1 MKRILQSLIVVVLAI
16 MFNASSCD
24 KKTDEMNKDV
34 QEIST
39 AELRSAEDSIIQHNR
54 SFAFELF
61 NNVLK
66 AEQQG
71 SGKSFMVSPISLSM
85 AMAMVWN
92 GAEGET
98 KTQIQNTLGF
108 EGVPDQAVN
117 LYYKNLK
124 DSVLSVDSTTKI
136 AIANSIWTNKN
147 IKIKSDFLD
156 KNNRYFN
163 STVES
168 MDFGSPATAQRI
180 NQWTADNTN
189 NLIKDVMQSTNPMD
203 LMYVLNAVYFKGT
216 WTSKFD
222 ASQTKERPFTL
233 ENGQKTTV
241 GMMEQEADF
250 IYAEDDV
257 MQAVMLPYGNR
268 AFSMT
273 VLLPKE
279 GKKVADV
286 AQHLQDAETWTNIM
300 SQSENYEVKLS
311 LPKFKTE
318 YNTEL
323 NNVLQQMGIT
333 QAFQSGSADF
343 SAMSDAEA
351 FISAVNQ
358 FTYIE
363 TDEVGTEAAATTVIG
378 IRTTSLQPQKPH
390 TTFNANKP
398 FVYVIQENYT
408 GAILFMG
415 AVTDFSKQ

>member
-1 MKRILQSLIVVVLAI
+1 
-16 MFNASSCD
+16 
-24 KKTDEMNKDV
+24 
-34 QEIST
+34 
-39 AELRSAEDSIIQHNR
+39 
-54 SFAFELF
+54 
-61 NNVLK
+61 
-66 AEQQG
+66 
-71 SGKSFMVSPISLSM
+71 
-85 AMAMVWN
+85 
-92 GAEGET
+92 
-98 KTQIQNTLGF
+98 
-108 EGVPDQAVN
+108 
-117 LYYKNLK
+117 
-124 DSVLSVDSTTKI
+124 
-136 AIANSIWTNKN
+136 
-147 IKIKSDFLD
+147 
-156 KNNRYFN
+156 
-163 STVES
+163 
-168 MDFGSPATAQRI
+168 
-180 NQWTADNTN
+180 
-189 NLIKDVMQSTNPMD
+189 
-203 LMYVLNAVYFKGT
+203 
-216 WTSKFD
+216 
-222 ASQTKERPFTL
+222 
-233 ENGQKTTV
+233 
-241 GMMEQEADF
+241 
-250 IYAEDDV
+250 
-257 MQAVMLPYGNR
+257 
-268 AFSMT
+268 MT